1 MQREIEKNI
10 NLLKSRIEQVSQ
22 NSEKSISEIGIIAV
36 SKKKSLEHIKIAFN
50 LGLKD
55 FGENY
60 AQELQKKSEELQN
73 LKIIWHFI
81 GPIQSN
87 KIKTIARHANWIHS
101 LDRNSIVDKLNRE
114 CKSLDKVINGC
125 IQVNISEESSKSG
138 IDSSELMSFANHVD
152 SMENINLK
160 GIMVLPKITGD
171 SKEEMRRSKELHK
184 ELLSIYPNA
193 NYLSMGTTSDF
204 ESAIQFGSNLIR
216 VGELIFGK
224 RL

>member
-10 NLLKSRIEQVSQ
+10 NLLKSRVEQASQ
-22 NSEKSISEIGIIAV
+22 SSETSINEIDIIAV

-50 LGLKD
+50 LGIKN

-60 AQELQKKSEELQN
+60 AQELQKKSEELKN
-73 LKIIWHFI
+73 SEIIWHFI

-87 KIKTIARHANWIHS
+87 KIKALAKHADWIHS
-101 LDRNSIVDKLNRE
+101 LDRISVVDKLNKQCE
-114 CKSLDKVINGC
+114 SLKKVLNGC

-138 IDSSELMSFANHVD
+138 IDSSELMSFANYVD

-171 SKEEMRRSKELHK
+171 SKEEMKKSKELHK
-184 ELLSIYPNA
+184 KLMGAFPKA

-204 ESAIQFGSNLIR
+204 ETAIQFGSNLIR